1 VIFPNYY
8 IRLGLNKNASKED
21 IKKAFRQLALQYHP
35 DRNKSPDASQIFI
48 EVNEAYLILY
58 DDEARQKYDKE
69 YDYHFR
75 EEFVSHEEPSY
86 QYDYYQ
92 NNSSVFNDP
101 DLNNWSKNAREQG
114 NEYAK
119 MAFEEFSK
127 MVIGFVKETGFHIG
141 NTLLVYL
148 GIFLTMGGCGNL
160 VIGLT
165 SKGEI
170 GNPIIGIIL
179 LPIGILIWRLANRNW
194 ENH

>member
-1 VIFPNYY
+1 M
-8 IRLGLNKNASKED
+8 
-21 IKKAFRQLALQYHP
+21 ALQYHP
-35 DRNKSPDASQIFI
+35 DRNKSPDATQRFI

-69 YDYHFR
+69 YENHFR
-75 EEFVSHEEPSY
+75 EEFVSYEEPNY
-86 QYDYYQ
+86 QYDHNQ

-101 DLNNWSKNAREQG
+101 DLNNWSKNARDQG

-119 MAFEEFSK
+119 MTFDEFSK

-194 ENH
+194 EKH

>member
-1 VIFPNYY
+1 MFPNYY
-8 IRLGLNKNASKED
+8 QRLGLSKSATKED
-21 IKKAFRQLALQYHP
+21 IKKAFRLLALQYHP
-35 DRNKSPDASQIFI
+35 DRNKSPDAAQRFI

-58 DDEARQKYDKE
+58 DNEARQKYDKE

-75 EEFVSHEEPSY
+75 EEFVPHEEASY
-86 QYDYYQ
+86 QYDYNQ

-127 MVIGFVKETGFHIG
+127 MVIGFVKETGFHLG
-141 NTLLVYL
+141 NTLLVYV

-194 ENH
+194 EKH

>member
-1 VIFPNYY
+1 MFPNYY
-8 IRLGLNKNASKED
+8 KRLGLSKNASKED

-35 DRNKSPDASQIFI
+35 DRNKSPDAAQRFI

-75 EEFVSHEEPSY
+75 KEFVPREEPSY
-86 QYDYYQ
+86 QYDYNQ

-119 MAFEEFSK
+119 MAFDEFSK

-141 NTLLVYL
+141 NTLLVYV

-194 ENH
+194 EKH

>member
-1 VIFPNYY
+1 MFPNYY
-8 IRLGLNKNASKED
+8 QRLGLSKSATKED
-21 IKKAFRQLALQYHP
+21 IKKAFRLLALQYHP
-35 DRNKSPDASQIFI
+35 DRNKSPDAAQRFI

-58 DDEARQKYDKE
+58 DNEARQKYDKE

-75 EEFVSHEEPSY
+75 EEFVPHEEVSY
-86 QYDYYQ
+86 QYDYNQ

-127 MVIGFVKETGFHIG
+127 MVIGFVKETGFHLG
-141 NTLLVYL
+141 NTLLVYV

-194 ENH
+194 EKH

>member
-1 VIFPNYY
+1 MFPNYY
-8 IRLGLNKNASKED
+8 KRLGLSKSASKED

-35 DRNKSPDASQIFI
+35 DRNKSPDAAQKFI
-48 EVNEAYLILY
+48 EINEAYLILN

-69 YDYHFR
+69 YNYHFK
-75 EEFVSHEEPSY
+75 EEHVPHEEPSF
-86 QYDYYQ
+86 QYEYHQ
-92 NNSSVFNDP
+92 NNSSIFNDP

-170 GNPIIGIIL
+170 GNPVIGIIL

-194 ENH
+194 EKH

>member
-1 VIFPNYY
+1 MFPNYY
-8 IRLGLNKNASKED
+8 KRLGLNKIASKED

-35 DRNKSPDASQIFI
+35 DRNKSPDAEQIFI

-58 DDEARQKYDKE
+58 DVDARQKYDKE
-69 YDYHFR
+69 YEYHFK
-75 EEFVSHEEPSY
+75 EEHVSQEGPSY
-86 QYDYYQ
+86 QQEAAQ
-92 NNSSVFNDP
+92 NNSSVFD
-101 DLNNWSKNAREQG
+101 DSELNNWAKNAREQG

-119 MAFEEFSK
+119 MTFDEFSK

-141 NTLLVYL
+141 NTLLVYV

-170 GNPIIGIIL
+170 GNPVIGIIL

-194 ENH
+194 EKH